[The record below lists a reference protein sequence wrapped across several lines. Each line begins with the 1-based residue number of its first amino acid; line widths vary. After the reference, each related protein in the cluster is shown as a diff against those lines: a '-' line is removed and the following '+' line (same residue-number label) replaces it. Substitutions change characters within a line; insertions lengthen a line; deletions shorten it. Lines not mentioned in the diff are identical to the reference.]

1 MRNTKPYECIPA
13 VVGVLMAAGVLTL
26 FRACAPGED
35 GMWMHCHDAQMAVF
49 FISVAITALSLAGVF
64 LKNKGIQL
72 VCSVLAVM
80 LAAVAVLVP
89 GNIITMCMME
99 TMRCNAVLKP
109 FVRIMGICF
118 IIFETAKA
126 GFCIRRASM
135 KAVAM
140 PMLLFGLLFTFP
152 ISAYAD
158 SYYATWEEYAQENG
172 KAEAFT
178 YNDVVDAMEAVMEA
192 AVASYNSGDADDAL
206 SKVSD
211 AKNNYWGSSGFKIM
225 MQKKLPSASKK
236 TTEADFQSCNS
247 ILKNGGAADEFS
259 TAKDVLIADLRLSA
273 NKLDGVEVEMDI
285 AEETETQATTLFNAQ
300 YYSTW
305 EEYSNAAGIAEAW
318 TWNDVADA
326 MTEVFR
332 TAKDKYAQGDTES
345 AYNCINDGYY
355 GYYETTGFERNAMG
369 YISGARKS
377 EVELQFSACK
387 SEAKDGTQEAFE
399 KQVDILRTMIRTDAN
414 KLDGVDENGESTG
427 GGRSAGV
434 ATFIACFTII
444 LREGFEAILVVGAI
458 IAYLIKTTEKSEE
471 ERKRQLRP
479 VYVGSVLGI
488 ALSFVSAWA
497 LNLLK
502 LANSASQEVIEG
514 VTALVAVAVLFY
526 VSNWMVS
533 KSESEAWD
541 AYIKS
546 KVGEATE
553 KGSSFALAFTAFL
566 AVYREGAEVILFYQ
580 PLLAGDNTNMVWLG
594 FAIGCVCLVFVYLA
608 IRVLSVRLPLKP
620 FFLATSILMAIMS
633 IAFLGGG
640 IKELIEGDV
649 ISMSSPAWVAWI
661 PSNSVLEV
669 LGIYP
674 CVQTVVPQ
682 LILLAVTVVTFV
694 YWLKKN
700 QRLKEE
706 MQGQGA

>member
-1 MRNTKPYECIPA
+1 MNKLFKKSILPLI
-13 VVGVLMAAGVLTL
+13 LMIAILVTPL
-26 FRACAPGED
+26 
-35 GMWMHCHDAQMAVF
+35 
-49 FISVAITALSLAGVF
+49 SV
-64 LKNKGIQL
+64 
-72 VCSVLAVM
+72 
-80 LAAVAVLVP
+80 
-89 GNIITMCMME
+89 
-99 TMRCNAVLKP
+99 
-109 FVRIMGICF
+109 
-118 IIFETAKA
+118 KA
-126 GFCIRRASM
+126 
-135 KAVAM
+135 
-140 PMLLFGLLFTFP
+140 
-152 ISAYAD
+152 D
-158 SYYATWEEYAQENG
+158 DYYSTWEDYKSANSVG
-172 KAEAFT
+172 DNFT
-178 YNDVVDAMEAVMEA
+178 YNQVVDAIEVVLAEAVS
-192 AVASYNSGDADDAL
+192 SYDNGDAEDAL
-206 SKVSD
+206 AKVKD
-211 AKNNYWGSSGFKIM
+211 AKNNYWGASGMKVE
-225 MQKKLPSASKK
+225 MQKQLPSASKK
-236 TTEADFQSCNS
+236 TAEADFTSCNS
-247 ILKNGGAADEFS
+247 TVKNGGTTEEFS
-259 TAKDVLIADLRLSA
+259 TAVDVLVADLRLSA
-273 NKLDGVEVEMDI
+273 NKLDGVEVEIEI
-285 AEETETQATTLFNAQ
+285 AEETETQATTLFESK

-305 EEYSNAAGIAEAW
+305 EEYSQDAGIADSW

-332 TAKDKYAQGDTES
+332 AAKDKYAEGDTES
-345 AYNCINDGYY
+345 AYNYVNDGYY

-387 SEAKDGTQEAFE
+387 AEAKEGTYEEFE

-427 GGRSAGV
+427 GGRSAAV

-479 VYVGSVLGI
+479 VYIGSILGI
-488 ALSFVSAWA
+488 VLSFISAWA

-514 VTALVAVAVLFY
+514 VTALIAVVVLFY

-541 AYIKS
+541 KYIKS
-546 KVGEATE
+546 KIGDATK

-580 PLLAGDNTNMVWLG
+580 PLLSGDNINMVWLG
-594 FAIGCVCLVFVYLA
+594 FIIGCVCLVFVYLA
-608 IRVLSVRLPLKP
+608 IRLLSVRLPLKP

-633 IAFLGGG
+633 IAFLGSG

-649 ISMSSPAWVAWI
+649 IMMTSPAWVAWI
-661 PSNSVLEV
+661 PSNSLLEI

-682 LILLAVTVVTFV
+682 IILTVITVITFI
-694 YWLKKN
+694 YWLHKN
-700 QRLKEE
+700 KQLREE
-706 MQGQGA
+706 MAKTAG